1 MLDFGDVVIHV
12 MSEDQRNYYD
22 LESFYGAAEEVG
34 MLHSCCHQHPL
45 CPYAALCAKVSAW
58 LEDMFGGL

>member
-22 LESFYGAAEEVG
+22 LEGFYGAAEEVSVVCSS
-34 MLHSCCHQHPL
+34 LHLTYRILWLCRNKTCVLCHSFIWI
-45 CPYAALCAKVSAW
+45 K
-58 LEDMFGGL
+58 

>member
-22 LESFYGAAEEVG
+22 LESFYGAAEEVS
-34 MLHSCCHQHPL
+34 MLCSCLYQQHL
-45 CPYAALCAKVSAW
+45 SHCVLVNC
-58 LEDMFGGL
+58 